1 MIDVIVVDQDGRGIA
16 ASERKDSDMARDD
29 LTTEAAEGSRDR
41 RFHGGSPAHLDD
53 DELARRTEAER
64 SDAGASDYDP
74 NDVPAATDDP
84 VPFDPAF
91 DEVEQ
96 DIESVAAR
104 QEAEGETA
112 PLSGDNPFPP
122 TRYAE

>member
-1 MIDVIVVDQDGRGIA
+1 M
-16 ASERKDSDMARDD
+16 ASED
-29 LTTEAAEGSRDR
+29 LPTEAAEGHRDR
-41 RFHGGSPAHLDD
+41 RFHGGTPAHLDD

-64 SDAGASDYDP
+64 ADAGVSDYDP

-96 DIESVAAR
+96 DIESVTAR
-104 QEAEGETA
+104 QEAEGETT
-112 PLSGDNPFPP
+112 PLSADNPFPP

>member
-1 MIDVIVVDQDGRGIA
+1 
-16 ASERKDSDMARDD
+16 MARDD

-41 RFHGGSPAHLDD
+41 RFHGGSPDRLDD
-53 DELARRTEAER
+53 DELARRTGAER
-64 SDAGASDYDP
+64 AEAGSADYDP
-74 NDVPAATDDP
+74 DDVPPATDDP

-91 DEVEQ
+91 DQVEQ

-104 QEAEGETA
+104 QEAEGETT
-112 PLSGDNPFPP
+112 PLSEDNPFPP

>member
-1 MIDVIVVDQDGRGIA
+1 
-16 ASERKDSDMARDD
+16 MADDD
-29 LTTEAAEGSRDR
+29 LTTEAAEGRRDR
-41 RFHGGSPAHLDD
+41 RFHGGTPAHLDD

-64 SDAGASDYDP
+64 AEAGVSDYDP
-74 NDVPAATDDP
+74 DDVPPATDDP

-91 DEVEQ
+91 DADEQ
-96 DIESVAAR
+96 DIESVTAR

-112 PLSGDNPFPP
+112 PLSADNPFPP